1 MKRHLAPALF
11 SLSLCAV
18 MGGVRTAG
26 AQTADGAAAQIAD
39 SASVTMIA
47 PAIPLAFDAGAPAL
61 AASSRLTSGSTAIG
75 SPVILAATGVRP
87 GDLAIGVATAPVPA
101 AVPMVDWR
109 MPTSRALMIGGAA
122 TAVIGLAAI
131 GGDTGA
137 IIAMSGTAVAVYGLY
152 LHYNR

>member
-1 MKRHLAPALF
+1 MKRHLAPALL

-26 AQTADGAAAQIAD
+26 AQVVDGIGTPTVD
-39 SASVTMIA
+39 SASIAIVAPLAPTA
-47 PAIPLAFDAGAPAL
+47 PAMPAVTPAVAGRPMVMAPTPILLSDARLDAQDAPF
-61 AASSRLTSGSTAIG
+61 AAS
-75 SPVILAATGVRP
+75 
-87 GDLAIGVATAPVPA
+87 VA
-101 AVPMVDWR
+101 MVDWK

-122 TAVIGLAAI
+122 TAIVGLVAI

-137 IIAMSGTAVAVYGLY
+137 IVALSGTAVAVYGLY

>member
-18 MGGVRTAG
+18 MGGVHTVG
-26 AQTADGAAAQIAD
+26 AQTVNTVAPRTVD
-39 SASVTMIA
+39 SANTTVTSPVASVPQVTTTVT
-47 PAIPLAFDAGAPAL
+47 PAL
-61 AASSRLTSGSTAIG
+61 AG
-75 SPVILAATGVRP
+75 RP
-87 GDLAIGVATAPVPA
+87 TVPA
-101 AVPMVDWR
+101 PRPFRLNDTIPGHAAVASDAPSAVMAEWK

-122 TAVIGLAAI
+122 AAVIGLAAV

-137 IIAMSGTAVAVYGLY
+137 IIALSGTAVAVYGLF